1 MSKIYVTKGELG
13 MVTDHLMEQD
23 NKFMQDIGKA
33 ISLAV
38 QSGLGHKEIKLVLNI
53 KE

>member
-1 MSKIYVTKGELG
+1 MKIYVTKGELG

-23 NKFMQDIGKA
+23 NRFLQEIGKA

-38 QSGLGHKEIKLVLNI
+38 SNKMGHQEVKLVLNI